1 MEQVPKIVCERLK
14 VPTPATAN
22 HPEADVL
29 TAFSERS
36 LPDLQR
42 AIVLEHLA
50 RCGEC
55 REVLAL
61 SLPALEEV
69 QIVAHPAPSSW
80 FAWPA
85 VRWGFVTAGVGLL
98 ASFAVLHYR
107 KDTHSTVALK
117 EATPTVLQDESR
129 NKPASPASVPPSR
142 DAESDTAPTKSL
154 AKSLEETT
162 APVPQTSGEEFASR
176 RTVTT
181 PSKPAFHGAAPV
193 FGPRGASQLQWNAN
207 TQQQNAFVYKSTPP
221 PPAPAASPKQINTDL
236 AKAARVPA
244 SADQI
249 AEVTGQQTG
258 QLISPG
264 SNSDEYHGVAIENER
279 LDQQAATSGQAE
291 SNLDRPASKGLGV
304 TTKVPAASGA
314 VLGTP
319 AKLMVPNTRWNIST
333 SGNLQRSIDQ
343 GKTWQDVN
351 VSDNSAAA
359 PAAMMLAVEA
369 RPKEIEKK
377 DAAKNEVERSK
388 SMSIVFRAVSANGA
402 NVWAGGSAGM
412 LYHSTDAGA
421 HWIRI
426 IPSFG
431 GATLTGEILTVAF
444 PDTEHGRVSTST
456 SELWTTDDAGQ
467 TWQKQ

>member
-1 MEQVPKIVCERLK
+1 
-14 VPTPATAN
+14 
-22 HPEADVL
+22 
-29 TAFSERS
+29 
-36 LPDLQR
+36 
-42 AIVLEHLA
+42 
-50 RCGEC
+50 
-55 REVLAL
+55 
-61 SLPALEEV
+61 
-69 QIVAHPAPSSW
+69 
-80 FAWPA
+80 
-85 VRWGFVTAGVGLL
+85 
-98 ASFAVLHYR
+98 
-107 KDTHSTVALK
+107 
-117 EATPTVLQDESR
+117 VLQDESR

-207 TQQQNAFVYKSTPP
+207 TQQQNAFAYKSTPP
-221 PPAPAASPKQINTDL
+221 PPVPAASPKQINTDL

-244 SADQI
+244 SADET
-249 AEVTGQQTG
+249 AEITGQQTG
-258 QLISPG
+258 QLVSPT
-264 SNSDEYHGVAIENER
+264 SRSDEYHGVVIENEPF
-279 LDQQAATSGQAE
+279 DQQAATSGQAE
-291 SNLDRPASKGLGV
+291 SNLDRPGSKGLGV
-304 TTKVPAASGA
+304 TTKVPAASDA
-314 VLGTP
+314 ALGGP
-319 AKLMVPNTRWNIST
+319 LAAKLMVPNTRWNIST

-351 VSDNSAAA
+351 ISNSAAA

-402 NVWAGGSAGM
+402 DVWAGGSAGM
-412 LYHSTDAGA
+412 LYHSIDAGA

-426 IPSFG
+426 IPSFS
-431 GATLTGEILTVAF
+431 GATLTGEILTVSF